1 MWREEA
7 YRAIADRL
15 DVQAIAAA
23 GPATADHV
31 LRIRPWACVIDPED
45 PAGAIDAWEERYR
58 AFFQR
63 NAGPDLQMLD
73 PLPKVFLV
81 PGLGTITAGANAR
94 DARITGEVA
103 LHTLQVAAAGTD
115 AHGAYRSLSERDLF
129 DVEYWPLELYKLTLA
144 PPPKEVEGRIIVVTG
159 AASGIGRAI
168 AHHLARLGAT
178 LYLVDVD
185 GDGLCET
192 VRSIQVDGGNAYGL
206 EVDLTHEERVAGAV
220 RDVVLGSGGV
230 DGLVSNAGIA
240 AAGRLDEIEPSLW
253 RRSLEINTTSHF
265 LITAEVIKAMKVQGL
280 GGSLVYIASKNAFG
294 PGAGFG
300 AYSAA
305 KAAEVQLGRI
315 AALEGGPHRIRSNI
329 INPDAVFEG
338 SKLWSE
344 QVRRERAAAHGV
356 GVEDLE
362 AFYARRTL
370 LNTTVTG
377 TDVAEAVA
385 FLLSDRSR
393 ATTGTVITVDGGVAS
408 AFPR

>member
-1 MWREEA
+1 
-7 YRAIADRL
+7 
-15 DVQAIAAA
+15 
-23 GPATADHV
+23 
-31 LRIRPWACVIDPED
+31 
-45 PAGAIDAWEERYR
+45 
-58 AFFQR
+58 
-63 NAGPDLQMLD
+63 
-73 PLPKVFLV
+73 
-81 PGLGTITAGANAR
+81 
-94 DARITGEVA
+94 VA

-144 PPPKEVEGRIIVVTG
+144 PPPKELEGRIIVVTG

-192 VRSIQVDGGNAYGL
+192 VRSIQGDGGNAYGL

-240 AAGRLDEIEPSLW
+240 AAGRLDEIDPSLW

-280 GGSLVYIASKNAFG
+280 GGTLVYIASKNAFG